1 MIGDFKN
8 SKSNRIAVSSLLASF
23 SLVLAIISHYL
34 SVPMVPMLKVDISD
48 FPIFLS
54 TFLLGAPSGYIILFA
69 VSFIRSLFFSSAGW
83 TGFIM
88 RMVSCIPIF
97 FIGIY
102 QKKGQKLFLLMIC
115 ATIFSVFV
123 KIPVSYIFWTKFH
136 FMPPEFIKSIMFP
149 IVIPYNLIKNLVNLL
164 LAYLFY
170 KKMKNFKV

>member
-8 SKSNRIAVSSLLASF
+8 SKSNRIAISSLLASF

-34 SVPMVPMLKVDISD
+34 SIPMVPMLKVDISD

-83 TGFIM
+83 TGLIM
-88 RMVSCIPIF
+88 RIVSCVSIF

-102 QKKGQKLFLLMIC
+102 QKSGKKLFLWMFC
-115 ATIFSVFV
+115 AILFSVIV

-136 FMPPEFIKSIMFP
+136 FMPPDFIKSIMLP
-149 IVIPYNLIKNLVNLL
+149 IVIPYNLIKNLVNVF

-170 KKMKNFKV
+170 KKMKDFKI